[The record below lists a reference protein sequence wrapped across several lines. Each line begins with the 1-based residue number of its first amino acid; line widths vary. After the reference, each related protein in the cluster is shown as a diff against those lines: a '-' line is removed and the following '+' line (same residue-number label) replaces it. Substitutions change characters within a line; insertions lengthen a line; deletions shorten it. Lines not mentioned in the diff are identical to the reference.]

1 MSKVFL
7 ISSNTAVDPY
17 PVYPLGMALVAS
29 ALQTGGHQ
37 VFQFDLLAGDRPE
50 VRLKKSLLEFSPDF
64 VGISLRNIDNVDSLT
79 SDNHWYLEEAKRLI
93 EKIKNFADAPIIVGG
108 PAFSI
113 MPEDILDYIRADFG
127 VVGEGERAFCELLE
141 TFAKGHFP
149 PRIINAKGAFL
160 SGMAMVTPCLV
171 EEIIRFYLQR
181 SGMVGMQTKR
191 GCPHN
196 CLYCTYPGL
205 EGNQLRTRR
214 PEAVVDDIERMKR
227 VYGINTIFFTDSVFN
242 DASGHYLKV
251 AEVLMDRKLGISWS
265 AFFRPKNLGRGELK
279 LLKASGLYAVEAGSD
294 AACDVTL
301 GALNKRF
308 SAADVIEFNRICL
321 KEEIPCAHFM
331 MFGGP
336 DETETTL
343 KEGLDNLTKLDNCI
357 VFAFSGIRILPGT
370 GLHARAVCEGVL
382 TAKDS
387 LLKPVY
393 YFSPKIDPAK
403 MNERIESA
411 FHGRRDRIFPPSEG
425 QIRMAAMNRFGYR
438 GLMWDKLIHFANQR
452 PLAELGI

>member
-7 ISSNTAVDPY
+7 ISSNTAIDPY

-29 ALQTGGHQ
+29 ALHTGGHH
-37 VFQFDLLAGDRPE
+37 VFQFDLLAGDQPE
-50 VRLKKSLLEFSPDF
+50 VRLKKSLLEYRPDF

-79 SDNHWYLEEAKRLI
+79 SDNNWYLEEVKLLI
-93 EKIKNFADAPIIVGG
+93 EKIRKLTDAPIIVGG

-113 MPEDILDYIRADFG
+113 MPQDILDYIRADYG
-127 VVGEGERAFCELLE
+127 IVGEGERAFNGLLKS
-141 TFAKGHFP
+141 FAEGRLP
-149 PRIINAKGAFL
+149 ARIINGKGDFL
-160 SGMAMVTPCLV
+160 AGMDMVTPCLV
-171 EEIIRFYLQR
+171 EELIGFYQQH

-205 EGNQLRTRR
+205 EGTQLRTRG
-214 PEAVVDDIERMKR
+214 PEEVVDDIERMKR
-227 VYGINTIFFTDSVFN
+227 LYGVNTIFFTDSVFN
-242 DASGHYLKV
+242 DTSGHYLKI
-251 AEVLMDRKLGISWS
+251 AEALLDRKLGISWS
-265 AFFRPKNLGRGELK
+265 AFFRPKNLGHRELK
-279 LLKASGLYAVEAGSD
+279 LLKSSGLYAVEVGSD
-294 AACDVTL
+294 AACNVTL
-301 GALNKRF
+301 EALNKRF
-308 SAADVIEFNRICL
+308 TFADVIEFNRICL
-321 KEEIPCAHFM
+321 QEEIPCAHFI

-336 DETETTL
+336 DETVTTL
-343 KEGLDNLTKLDNCI
+343 EEGLDNIEKLENCV

-382 TAKDS
+382 TDKDS
-387 LLKPVY
+387 LLKPIY
-393 YFSPKIDPAK
+393 YFSPEIDQAK

-438 GLMWDKLIHFANQR
+438 GLMWDKLISFARN
-452 PLAELGI
+452 

>member
-29 ALQTGGHQ
+29 SLQTEGHQ
-37 VFQFDLLAGDRPE
+37 VFQFDFLAGDQPE
-50 VRLKKSLLEFSPDF
+50 VRLKKSLLEYSPDY

-79 SDNHWYLEEAKRLI
+79 SDNHWYLEEAKLLI
-93 EKIKNFADAPIIVGG
+93 EKIRKLTNAPIIIGG

-113 MPEDILDYIRADFG
+113 MPAEILDYIRADYG
-127 VVGEGERAFCELLE
+127 IVGEGEHAFGGLLKS
-141 TFAKGHFP
+141 FANGRLP
-149 PRIINAKGAFL
+149 PRIINGKGDFL
-160 SGMAMVTPCLV
+160 SGMDMVTPCLV
-171 EEIIRFYLQR
+171 KELVSFYLQR

-227 VYGINTIFFTDSVFN
+227 LYGINTIFFTDSVFN

-251 AEVLMDRKLGISWS
+251 AEVLIDRKLGLSWS
-265 AFFRPKNLGRGELK
+265 AFFRPKNLGHRELK
-279 LLKASGLYAVEAGSD
+279 LLKASGLYAVEVGSD

-301 GALNKRF
+301 EALNKRF
-308 SAADVIEFNRICL
+308 TFADVIEFNRICV
-321 KEEIPCAHFM
+321 KEEIPCAHFI

-343 KEGLDNLTKLDNCI
+343 KKGLDNLAKLENCV

-370 GLHARAVCEGVL
+370 GLHARAVREGIL
-382 TAKDS
+382 TARDS
-387 LLKPVY
+387 LLKPAY

-403 MNERIESA
+403 MNERIESE

-438 GLMWDKLIHFANQR
+438 GLMWDKLISFTSN
-452 PLAELGI
+452 LN

>member
-29 ALQTGGHQ
+29 ALQTGGHH

-160 SGMAMVTPCLV
+160 SGMDMVTPCLV

-370 GLHARAVCEGVL
+370 GLHDRAIREGIL
-382 TAKDS
+382 TAKDT

-425 QIRMAAMNRFGYR
+425 QFRMAAMNRFGYR

-452 PLAELGI
+452 PPAELGV